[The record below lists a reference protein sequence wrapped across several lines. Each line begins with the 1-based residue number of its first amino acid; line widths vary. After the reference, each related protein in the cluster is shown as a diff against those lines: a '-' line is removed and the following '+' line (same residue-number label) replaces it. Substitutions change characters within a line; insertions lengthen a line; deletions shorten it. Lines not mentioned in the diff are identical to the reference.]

1 MNTRMQTD
9 AWISRAVIVLSLIL
23 MASVVGILI
32 LVITGLPIPEILV
45 ALGSVAAGGLI
56 RLWISPLNRK
66 LLE

>member
-9 AWISRAVIVLSLIL
+9 TWISRIVIVLGLIL
-23 MASVVGILI
+23 IASLAGILI
-32 LVITGLPIPEILV
+32 LVITGQALPEILISLGVV
-45 ALGSVAAGGLI
+45 ATGGLI